1 VNTHWLNFHIPY
13 ACQHSGA
20 CCASGW
26 PIPVERDRVIPIRTL
41 AGGTDESWLVPAAE
55 APADVAGTLA
65 VQANGH
71 CVFHGLGGCGVYA
84 ARPASC
90 AHFPYVCLVDPR
102 GVHVTLSHYCPTAAA
117 LLFEDHGPIAIVE
130 GPSPVAGFAIPEGLD
145 ARESLPPLESPNRL
159 MSWEALSD
167 WERAEVGKEPTHLSL
182 ADAAALFEHARVA
195 VPAPWA
201 WASVPTDLERHWA
214 ALVAPAWASL
224 AGVVQRYR
232 AAKVFASWSAHDE
245 DGVAAVLRVAAIADA
260 VLRVETVRQC
270 VTAGRVL
277 DAALLKQAIR
287 QSDLLIVHYADARV
301 LSSGTT
307 P

>member
-1 VNTHWLNFHIPY
+1 
-13 ACQHSGA
+13 
-20 CCASGW
+20 
-26 PIPVERDRVIPIRTL
+26 
-41 AGGTDESWLVPAAE
+41 
-55 APADVAGTLA
+55 
-65 VQANGH
+65 
-71 CVFHGLGGCGVYA
+71 
-84 ARPASC
+84 
-90 AHFPYVCLVDPR
+90 
-102 GVHVTLSHYCPTAAA
+102 
-117 LLFEDHGPIAIVE
+117 
-130 GPSPVAGFAIPEGLD
+130 
-145 ARESLPPLESPNRL
+145 
-159 MSWEALSD
+159 M
-167 WERAEVGKEPTHLSL
+167 GKEPTHLSL

-201 WASVPTDLERHWA
+201 WACVPTDLERHWA

>member
-1 VNTHWLNFHIPY
+1 M
-13 ACQHSGA
+13 
-20 CCASGW
+20 
-26 PIPVERDRVIPIRTL
+26 
-41 AGGTDESWLVPAAE
+41 
-55 APADVAGTLA
+55 
-65 VQANGH
+65 
-71 CVFHGLGGCGVYA
+71 
-84 ARPASC
+84 
-90 AHFPYVCLVDPR
+90 
-102 GVHVTLSHYCPTAAA
+102 HVTLSHYCPTAAA
-117 LLFEDHGPIAIVE
+117 LLFEDPGPIAIVE

-159 MSWEALSD
+159 MTWEAFSD
-167 WERAEVGKEPTHLSL
+167 WERAEVGKEPTHSSL
-182 ADAAALFEHARVA
+182 ADAAALFEYARVA

-277 DAALLKQAIR
+277 DADLLKQAIR